1 MSAPAVRRKAAE
13 SLEFEG
19 CKRGLALNWPT
30 DSASRHAGHEGDPA
44 ARCKRGF
51 ADLP

>member
-13 SLEFEG
+13 NLEFEG
-19 CKRGLALNWPT
+19 CKLGLALNWPT
-30 DSASRHAGHEGDPA
+30 DSASRHAGPESEPA
-44 ARCKRGF
+44 ARCDRGF